1 MISFFNCVSTIC
13 ITFYKQMYI
22 PLPKLYL
29 VKESAGRVIW
39 NPPLSIQL
47 EVCTELWVVSHLDC
61 FIFHAADI
69 PIEQRSWPLRVL
81 SYSYS
86 LIDLWLP
93 CCTICWNSQNYLVCG
108 HTKFLPVSH
117 CWHLCETKKQESLI
131 YVFRLIALWRW
142 VSQWIA
148 LKEVQFIGK
157 KTLSIDKDMR
167 GVNWNRFQG
176 CDVWICN

>member
-1 MISFFNCVSTIC
+1 MLEWFHFSTVSVPYALLFTNRCTC
-13 ITFYKQMYI
+13 IYI
-22 PLPKLYL
+22 YLPKLYL
-29 VKESAGRVIW
+29 VKEGVGRVIW

-117 CWHLCETKKQESLI
+117 CWHLWETKKRESSI

-142 VSQWIA
+142 VFQWIV

-157 KTLSIDKDMR
+157 K
-167 GVNWNRFQG
+167 RFQLIRIWE
-176 CDVWICN
+176 V